1 MRNTSIKKANP
12 TAFDPAV
19 QKVLPT
25 KHQQIIDMLSRDSG
39 ANLDEISNT
48 ANWLTHSARAFISGL
63 KKRGYDVVSDKV
75 EGVRCYKIAKEP
87 VA

>member
-1 MRNTSIKKANP
+1 MSKTSIKKANP
-12 TAFDPAV
+12 AVSDPAV

-25 KHQQIIDMLSRDSG
+25 KHQQIIDMLSHDSG
-39 ANLDEISNT
+39 ATLDDMSNS
-48 ANWLTHSARAFISGL
+48 ANWLTHSTRAFLSGL

-75 EGVRCYKIAKEP
+75 EGVRRYKIAKEH

>member
-1 MRNTSIKKANP
+1 MSKTSIKKANP
-12 TAFDPAV
+12 AVSDPAV

-39 ANLDEISNT
+39 ATLDNMSNT
-48 ANWLTHSARAFISGL
+48 ANWLAHSTRAFLSGL

-75 EGVRCYKIAKEP
+75 EGVRRYKIAKEP
-87 VA
+87 VT

>member
-1 MRNTSIKKANP
+1 MSNSTIKKAESTAANP
-12 TAFDPAV
+12 AL

-25 KHQQIIDMLSRDSG
+25 KHQQIIDMLSRDAG
-39 ANLDEISNT
+39 ATLEDMSNNT
-48 ANWLTHSARAFISGL
+48 NWLNHSTRAFLSGL

-75 EGVRCYKIAKEP
+75 EGVRRYKIAKEP